1 MAAGIPIRFKMSPHL
16 AERVRAVCEY
26 LNLTAE
32 GLAEYALEQ
41 EVTRQEVYKIRDE
54 ITIQE
59 IGKNILGEGQSLHI
73 QVRDENDEYPEG
85 SLLALALERAHDFWV
100 MGRGTQALLDELEER
115 AAEAEQQE
123 EVDQAAEEADSPA
136 DEN

>member
-73 QVRDENDEYPEG
+73 QVRDENDELNRHLTTCQMCLQEFKHPLDKVDG
-85 SLLALALERAHDFWV
+85 PLFCRDCLDMAKGGDFSK
-100 MGRGTQALLDELEER
+100 LD
-115 AAEAEQQE
+115 
-123 EVDQAAEEADSPA
+123 VVP
-136 DEN
+136 